1 MNDLEIKILNYHT
14 PTIEILK
21 EYDNIEGTEL
31 LFELQYAVN
40 Q

>member
-1 MNDLEIKILNYHT
+1 MNELERKILNYHT
-14 PTIEILK
+14 PIMEILK
-21 EYDNIEGTEL
+21 EYDSIEVTEL